1 MTPLADAIKYNL
13 KLAPIPKRTTK
24 GTIVL
29 KMNICSWKEYIK
41 TKTLDK
47 AICEILKTTKS
58 SAADISNKYGYDRDR
73 VNKRLYSL
81 FKRGLVIKTHLQNGS
96 IQWASTNIN
105 QEA

>member
-13 KLAPIPKRTTK
+13 KLAPIPKKTTK

-29 KMNICSWKEYIK
+29 KMDICRWKEYIK

-81 FKRGLVIKTHLQNGS
+81 SKRGLVIKTHLQDGS